1 MARMKEKADP
11 KYDGEGRYI
20 QPVDRKN
27 GPWDDYDLDSFLRTL
42 QDAKKITKNR
52 KLMAK
57 VRQHA
62 QKKLAAARAMA
73 DNVK

>member
-1 MARMKEKADP
+1 MARTKEKADP

-20 QPVDRKN
+20 SPIDRTN
-27 GPWDDYDLDSFLRTL
+27 GPWDDYDLDNFLRTL
-42 QDAKKITKNR
+42 QDAQKITKNR

-57 VRQHA
+57 VRLQA
-62 QKKLAAARAMA
+62 QKKLAAAKAMA